1 MGLNLGVMSA
11 AVVLD
16 DSDYRKKLSG
26 LEGASESAFKRIAQL
41 AAGYLTA
48 RALFGFVQGAMAE
61 FSKLEEGNNKLKYT
75 YTSLGAEA
83 TRVAE
88 TIATTYGLARQTATN
103 AIADVGDLL
112 TGLGFQ
118 QAEALS
124 FARQVTERGIDIASY
139 KGLDQTETIRR
150 MTVALTGETESLKS
164 MGIVIRQGSE
174 EFQNQVQTV
183 MNAAGATE
191 TMAKA
196 QVILQEIMKQTAN
209 AAGDY
214 LRPDAPRT
222 YAQEISDL
230 KEAIKQFKA
239 EIGTQVQPFT
249 QETVVKA
256 RELLTWYNELTPAT
270 KQLLAASAELGAA
283 FALIFKYGLLSS
295 ANKAVGAL
303 SGAMSGGLF
312 SGVKAQAEA
321 NVVTTAENLK
331 RAEYAKT
338 DAFREAKAAAQSVRI
353 ARLAIQEQ
361 EAAVLTAK
369 IQMQEATKTGNI
381 EDVLAAKKQL
391 ATATQSLTNAQ
402 LAESAA
408 TQQLAAKHSL
418 ARTANMQ
425 HAVAATACAKAN
437 TANAAASTVAG
448 RAQVILAAS
457 LTKVRAAATAFAT
470 ALGPIGAAII
480 ALSGAYMAFQYICEK
495 NRNILEGQVEAASR
509 NTQAAKEMADA
520 HAKER
525 AEATASM
532 ERLQELSK
540 YDRLNNAEKSEA
552 EKLITV
558 LSQKYGDLGI
568 SIDSVTGKLN
578 LNSGAWKRLNE
589 AQRKE
594 VVQDV
599 GGQVRSLM
607 TEAAAMQNNLRN
619 ELSSFWKNSVAASAV
634 AGIANLFGSDEQT
647 EGDFAYR
654 VKNSDRQ
661 QELDQITKRTDL
673 QEQIRGLEAM
683 RNSLTEEGNKEQA
696 GQVDALIKKM
706 QELKKKQDEF
716 NAAVEVG
723 KKKNGENYSK
733 SGIGQTEAAQKARQ
747 ISESQRNAYEKV
759 GDLEWNITFNSA
771 SAEKQTEMLSDKMQ
785 KIFSQQSG
793 KYATIENFK
802 NADRSTMTKQELE
815 DLEKIIRLDEQRRKI
830 SEVNAKA
837 FEDEK
842 ASYDKFLAG
851 RRKSAED
858 KAVEKQIEEARKS
871 GDTEGANR
879 IMRDQLAQ
887 AQESARNMQQQYEQA
902 VRDAQSDKVMTE
914 KEKARIAELRSRM
927 QESFADQDKWQ
938 GRVDGIESNEKK
950 QAESSKSIGA
960 WSIAALEAML
970 GGTSQPEKETARNT
984 RLTVNLLRAVKNNT
998 SQKTETTY
1006 E

>member
-230 KEAIKQFKA
+230 KEAVKQFKA

-321 NVVTTAENLK
+321 NVVATAENLK

-425 HAVAATACAKAN
+425 HAVAATTCAKAN

-448 RAQVILAAS
+448 RAQVVLAAS

-525 AEATASM
+525 AETTASM

-568 SIDSVTGKLN
+568 SIDNVTGKLN

-683 RNSLTEEGNKEQA
+683 RNSLTRSDSSTG
-696 GQVDALIKKM
+696 
-706 QELKKKQDEF
+706 
-716 NAAVEVG
+716 
-723 KKKNGENYSK
+723 
-733 SGIGQTEAAQKARQ
+733 R
-747 ISESQRNAYEKV
+747 SESLRPSSLSSRHFRSDPEDRSGRVSDSPPPHARNARRP
-759 GDLEWNITFNSA
+759 
-771 SAEKQTEMLSDKMQ
+771 AE
-785 KIFSQQSG
+785 
-793 KYATIENFK
+793 
-802 NADRSTMTKQELE
+802 
-815 DLEKIIRLDEQRRKI
+815 
-830 SEVNAKA
+830 
-837 FEDEK
+837 
-842 ASYDKFLAG
+842 
-851 RRKSAED
+851 
-858 KAVEKQIEEARKS
+858 
-871 GDTEGANR
+871 
-879 IMRDQLAQ
+879 
-887 AQESARNMQQQYEQA
+887 
-902 VRDAQSDKVMTE
+902 
-914 KEKARIAELRSRM
+914 
-927 QESFADQDKWQ
+927 
-938 GRVDGIESNEKK
+938 
-950 QAESSKSIGA
+950 
-960 WSIAALEAML
+960 
-970 GGTSQPEKETARNT
+970 
-984 RLTVNLLRAVKNNT
+984 
-998 SQKTETTY
+998 
-1006 E
+1006 